1 MNESMEEEKE
11 NMKSTDLI
19 WTTLSKKREIMRKS
33 RFLIIPLLVVVLW
46 MSAGCGNENS
56 DTEVKNTKWTLVD
69 GRCAGEI
76 KSMEIREK
84 NDAGKYK
91 LFVYRDE
98 LAIGSGS
105 LKPMQDNRYE
115 LEYYSIDDDEFHT
128 FRATIDKDILTIW
141 RGEQSSSICELKK
154 E

>member
-1 MNESMEEEKE
+1 
-11 NMKSTDLI
+11 
-19 WTTLSKKREIMRKS
+19 MRKS

-56 DTEVKNTKWTLVD
+56 EVKETQTTDTEVKNTKWTLVD

-76 KSMEIREK
+76 KSMEIGEK
-84 NDAGKYK
+84 NDAGKYE
-91 LFVYRDE
+91 LFVYRDIE

-115 LEYYSIDDDEFHT
+115 LEYSDGYEFHT